1 MKKTFRFNFHKG
13 DPPGDQG
20 QSWMTEEDW
29 AKHDAYVEKLK
40 LSGEYGK
47 PDYVDVTYDTNDF
60 KEFEIPAED
69 RGKPMFSNF
78 GMLIPQRDGTFIKI
92 ESKPE

>member
-1 MKKTFRFNFHKG
+1 MPTFRYNFHKG

-29 AKHDAYVEKLK
+29 AKHDAYVERLK

-47 PDYVDVTYDTNDF
+47 PDYVDVTYPEGAF
-60 KEFEIPAED
+60 KAFELTEEQKK
-69 RGKPMFSNF
+69 KPMFSNF
-78 GMLIPQRDGTFIKI
+78 GIIIPKGSGDK
-92 ESKPE
+92 